1 MRQRGRHRC
10 GRSDDAVPEGAVA
23 VEPPGVLAD
32 DRGDV
37 LGVVAG
43 GGRRV
48 RRDEDPGRDPFGDE
62 RIEVDE
68 DAMTRVNPVAWTR
81 RVTGRLNRAVE
92 SFVYGR

>member
-1 MRQRGRHRC
+1 MHMAEDSPTEAC
-10 GRSDDAVPEGAVA
+10 GRCSMTTVVDAAV
-23 VEPPGVLAD
+23 
-32 DRGDV
+32 
-37 LGVVAG
+37 
-43 GGRRV
+43 
-48 RRDEDPGRDPFGDE
+48 DEDPERDPFGDE